1 MLAMFMPLI
10 VEVIFTWDDDL
21 VHVILG
27 KIAFAWDVKSYL
39 VQARA

>member
-1 MLAMFMPLI
+1 MLAMFMSLI

-27 KIAFAWDVKSYL
+27 KIAFSWEVKSCL
-39 VQARA
+39 GVS